1 MNDCDDAILTYIS
14 ILKEQNNMSQ
24 SIQSLHIKRFKGI
37 SDASFDVSSMTVLI
51 GTNNSGKST
60 IAQLIHFTIGLL
72 QAVTLTN
79 RWSNKDKISTSLS
92 PQELLY
98 SPCSDLYALGHNGR
112 LKEEDKNAIEID
124 INLSD
129 GNTIK
134 VIIKRGRNGNIK
146 VTISNRESA
155 KSIASPSEPFT
166 IYSPGLAGIA
176 RHETYMSDGVLLR
189 TIARGDANLA
199 FRNVL
204 LRLSAPERQYD
215 WDAFITDLQEIF
227 SNISI
232 KVNFN
237 EKADEYI
244 LVTVDSGAGKDIP
257 IELAGTGILQAV
269 QILAYV
275 HYFHP
280 SVIIL
285 DEPDSHLHPNNQRLL
300 CRLLQSVSEDRSTQV
315 ILTTHS
321 RHVVDALSGQAT
333 FLWVRSG
340 TAERFEQDHDL
351 AVLLDIGALDIK
363 EMVRHS
369 NSKRCIVLTEDT
381 HKNLLEKLLWSS
393 GIPESDTLVLAY
405 HGCTS
410 PQSLRPLID
419 LIRSGNSHATIVVHR
434 DRDYL
439 NEIEAEEWQKQIRNL
454 QAKPFLTKGVDVES
468 HFLCPKHIAQLNN
481 ITESEANDIIILST
495 QDCKDLCIKKYVNGR
510 SEIEKKLGSYKTLD
524 FGELA
529 VEAPRSIDAN
539 PERYR
544 HSKTILKKVRSLFQ
558 SKYSRNIKIIEQ
570 SEFINDESLLAIA
583 RALPKG

>member
-1 MNDCDDAILTYIS
+1 MA
-14 ILKEQNNMSQ
+14 Q
-24 SIQSLHIKRFKGI
+24 SIQSLHVRRFKGI
-37 SDASFDVSSMTVLI
+37 SNASFDVSSMTVLI
-51 GTNNSGKST
+51 GANNAGKST
-60 IAQLIHFTIGLL
+60 LAQLIHFTIGLL
-72 QAVTLTN
+72 QAVTLAG
-79 RWSNKDKISTSLS
+79 RWSNQNLTSISLS
-92 PQELLY
+92 PQQLLY

-112 LKEEDKNAIEID
+112 LKEDANCAIEID
-124 INLSD
+124 VNLSD
-129 GNTIK
+129 GNIIRVT
-134 VIIKRGRNGNIK
+134 IKRGRNGNIN
-146 VTISNRESA
+146 VTILNTESA
-155 KSIASPSEPFT
+155 KSIASLSEPFT

-204 LRLSAPERQYD
+204 LRLAAQARKDD
-215 WDAFITDLQEIF
+215 WDLFIGDLQEIF

-237 EKADEYI
+237 KETDEYI
-244 LVTVDSGAGKDIP
+244 LVHVNSGAGNDIP
-257 IELAGTGILQAV
+257 VELAGTGILQAV

-321 RHVVDALSGQAT
+321 RHVVDALSGQAM

-363 EMVRHS
+363 EMVSHS

-381 HKNLLEKLLWSS
+381 HKRPLEKLLWSS
-393 GIPESDTLVLAY
+393 DIPESDTLVLAY

-419 LIRSGNSHATIVVHR
+419 LIRAGNSHATIVVHR
-434 DRDYL
+434 DRDYF
-439 NEIEAEEWQKQIRNL
+439 NEIEAEDWQKEIRNL
-454 QAKPFLTKGVDVES
+454 RAKPFLTKGVDIES
-468 HFLCPKHIAQLNN
+468 HFLCHRHIANLNN
-481 ITESEANDIIILST
+481 IAESDASAIIT
-495 QDCKDLCIKKYVNGR
+495 QATNESKELCIKKYVNGR
-510 SEIEKKLGSYKTLD
+510 CDIEKKSGNYGKLD
-524 FGELA
+524 LGELA
-529 VEAPRSIDAN
+529 VNAPRILDIN
-539 PERYR
+539 PERYG

-558 SKYSRNIKIIEQ
+558 DKYNRNIKIIEQ
-570 SEFINDESLLAIA
+570 SPFIKDESLETIA
-583 RALPKG
+583 GSLPRS

>member
-1 MNDCDDAILTYIS
+1 MA
-14 ILKEQNNMSQ
+14 Q
-24 SIQSLHIKRFKGI
+24 SIQSLHVRRFKGI
-37 SDASFDVSSMTVLI
+37 LDAPFDVSSMTVLI
-51 GTNNSGKST
+51 GANNSGKST

-72 QAVTLTN
+72 QAVTLAD
-79 RWSNKDKISTSLS
+79 RWGNQESTSVSLS
-92 PQELLY
+92 PQQLLY

-112 LKEEDKNAIEID
+112 LKEDANSAIEID
-124 INLSD
+124 VNLSD

-134 VIIKRGRNGNIK
+134 VTIKRGRNGNIN
-146 VTISNRESA
+146 VTILNTESA
-155 KSIASPSEPFT
+155 KSIASLSEPFT

-204 LRLSAPERQYD
+204 LRLSAQSRKD
-215 WDAFITDLQEIF
+215 NWDSFIGDLQEIF

-232 KVNFN
+232 KVDFN
-237 EKADEYI
+237 EKTDEYI

-257 IELAGTGILQAV
+257 VELAGTGILQAV

-321 RHVVDALSGQAT
+321 RHVVDALSGQAM

-363 EMVRHS
+363 EMVSHS

-381 HKNLLEKLLWSS
+381 HKRPLEKVLWSS

-419 LIRSGNSHATIVVHR
+419 LIRAGNSHATIVVHR
-434 DRDYL
+434 DRDYF

-454 QAKPFLTKGVDVES
+454 KAKPFLTKGVDIES
-468 HFLCPKHIAQLNN
+468 HFLCHRHIANLNN
-481 ITESEANDIIILST
+481 IAEIDASELIT
-495 QDCKDLCIKKYVNGR
+495 QATKDSKDLCIKKYVNGR
-510 SEIEKKLGSYKTLD
+510 SDIEKKSGGYGKLD

-529 VEAPRSIDAN
+529 VEAPKILDDD

-558 SKYSRNIKIIEQ
+558 DKYNRNIKIIEQ
-570 SEFINDESLLAIA
+570 SEFIKDLSLEAIA
-583 RALPKG
+583 NSLPK

>member
-1 MNDCDDAILTYIS
+1 MT
-14 ILKEQNNMSQ
+14 Q
-24 SIQSLHIKRFKGI
+24 SIQSLHVRRFKGI
-37 SDASFDVSSMTVLI
+37 SDAPFDISSITVLI
-51 GTNNSGKST
+51 GANNAGKST
-60 IAQLIHFTIGLL
+60 LAQLIHFTIGLL
-72 QAVTLTN
+72 QAVTLAN
-79 RWSNKDKISTSLS
+79 RWSNQESTSISLS
-92 PQELLY
+92 PQQLLY

-112 LKEEDKNAIEID
+112 LREENERAIEID
-124 INLSD
+124 VNLSD
-129 GNTIK
+129 GNRIKVTIK
-134 VIIKRGRNGNIK
+134 KGRNGNIK
-146 VTISNRESA
+146 VTILNTESA
-155 KSIASPSEPFT
+155 RSIASLSEPFT

-189 TIARGDANLA
+189 TIARGDANLV

-204 LRLSAPERQYD
+204 LRLSAQDRKDD
-215 WDAFITDLQEIF
+215 WDSFIDDLQEIF
-227 SNISI
+227 SKISI
-232 KVNFN
+232 RVDFN
-237 EKADEYI
+237 KETDEYI
-244 LVTVDSGAGKDIP
+244 LVTVDSGSGTDIP

-300 CRLLQSVSEDRSTQV
+300 CRLLQSVSEERATQV

-321 RHVVDALSGQAT
+321 RHVVDALSGQAV

-363 EMVRHS
+363 EMVSHS

-381 HKNLLEKLLWSS
+381 HKHSLEKLLWSS
-393 GIPESDTLVLAY
+393 NIPEHDTLVLAY

-419 LIRSGNSHATIVVHR
+419 LIQAGNSHATIVVHR

-439 NEIEAEEWQKQIRNL
+439 NDIEAENWQIQIRAL
-454 QAKPFLTKGVDVES
+454 KAKPFLTKGVDVES
-468 HFLCPKHIAQLNN
+468 HFLCSQHIAKLNN
-481 ITESEANDIIILST
+481 ITDTEANEIITQST
-495 QDCKDLCIKKYVNGR
+495 LALKDLCIQKYVNGR
-510 SEIEKKLGSYKTLD
+510 SDIEKKSGGFGKLD
-524 FGELA
+524 HGQLA
-529 VEAPRSIDAN
+529 VEAIKILDTDF
-539 PERYR
+539 EKYR

-558 SKYSRNIKIIEQ
+558 EKYSRNIKIIEQ
-570 SEFINDESLLAIA
+570 SEFIKDSSLETIA
-583 RALPKG
+583 NLLPRI

>member
-1 MNDCDDAILTYIS
+1 MA
-14 ILKEQNNMSQ
+14 Q
-24 SIQSLHIKRFKGI
+24 SIQSLHVRRFKGI
-37 SDASFDVSSMTVLI
+37 SDAPFDVSSMTVLI
-51 GTNNSGKST
+51 GANNSGKST
-60 IAQLIHFTIGLL
+60 LAQLIHFTIGIL
-72 QAVTLTN
+72 QAVTLAN
-79 RWSNKDKISTSLS
+79 RWSNKDTTSTSLS

-112 LKEEDKNAIEID
+112 LREEDENAIEID

-129 GNTIK
+129 GNIIK
-134 VIIKRGRNGNIK
+134 VIIKRGRNGNIR
-146 VTISNRESA
+146 VTIFNTKSA
-155 KSIASPSEPFT
+155 KSIASLSEPFT

-176 RHETYMSDGVLLR
+176 RYETYMSDGVLLR

-204 LRLSAPERQYD
+204 LRLFTQSRKD
-215 WDAFITDLQEIF
+215 NWDSFIGDLQEIF

-232 KVNFN
+232 KVDFN
-237 EKADEYI
+237 EETDEYI

-321 RHVVDALSGQAT
+321 RHVVDALTGQAM

-363 EMVRHS
+363 EMVSHS

-381 HKNLLEKLLWSS
+381 HKRPLEKLLWSS

-419 LIRSGNSHATIVVHR
+419 LIRAGNSHATIVVHR
-434 DRDYL
+434 DRDYF
-439 NEIEAEEWQKQIRNL
+439 NEIEAEDWQKQIRNL
-454 QAKPFLTKGVDVES
+454 RAKPFLTKGVDIES
-468 HFLCPKHIAQLNN
+468 HFLCHQHIANLNN
-481 ITESEANDIIILST
+481 IPEIDASELIAQATEGS
-495 QDCKDLCIKKYVNGR
+495 KDLCIKKYANGR
-510 SEIEKKLGSYKTLD
+510 VDIEKKSGGYGKLD
-524 FGELA
+524 VGGLA
-529 VEAPRSIDAN
+529 VEAIKMLDYDPQ
-539 PERYR
+539 RYR
-544 HSKTILKKVRSLFQ
+544 HSKTILKKVRALFQ
-558 SKYSRNIKIIEQ
+558 DKYNRNTKLI
-570 SEFINDESLLAIA
+570 
-583 RALPKG
+583 

>member
-1 MNDCDDAILTYIS
+1 MA
-14 ILKEQNNMSQ
+14 Q
-24 SIQSLHIKRFKGI
+24 SIQSLHVRRFKGI
-37 SDASFDVSSMTVLI
+37 SDAPFDVSSMSVLI
-51 GTNNSGKST
+51 GANNSGKST
-60 IAQLIHFTIGLL
+60 LAQLIHFTIGIL
-72 QAVTLTN
+72 QAVTLAN
-79 RWSNKDKISTSLS
+79 RWSNKDTTSTSLS

-112 LKEEDKNAIEID
+112 LREEDENAIEID

-129 GNTIK
+129 GNLIK
-134 VIIKRGRNGNIK
+134 VIIKRGRNGNIR
-146 VTISNRESA
+146 VTIFNTKSA
-155 KSIASPSEPFT
+155 KSIASLSEPFT

-204 LRLSAPERQYD
+204 LRLFTQSRKD
-215 WDAFITDLQEIF
+215 NWDSFIGDLQEIF

-232 KVNFN
+232 KVDFN
-237 EKADEYI
+237 EETDEYI

-280 SVIIL
+280 SIIIL

-321 RHVVDALSGQAT
+321 RHVVDALTGQAM

-363 EMVRHS
+363 EMVSHS

-381 HKNLLEKLLWSS
+381 HKRPLEKLLWSS

-419 LIRSGNSHATIVVHR
+419 LIRAGNSHATIVVHR
-434 DRDYL
+434 DRDYF
-439 NEIEAEEWQKQIRNL
+439 NEIEAEDWQKQIRNL
-454 QAKPFLTKGVDVES
+454 RAKPFLTKGVDIES
-468 HFLCPKHIAQLNN
+468 HFLCHQHIANLNN
-481 ITESEANDIIILST
+481 IPEIDASELINQATKDS
-495 QDCKDLCIKKYVNGR
+495 KDLCIQKYANGR
-510 SEIEKKLGSYKTLD
+510 VDIEKKSGGYGKLD
-524 FGELA
+524 VGGLA
-529 VEAPRSIDAN
+529 VEAIKILDSDPQ
-539 PERYR
+539 RYR

-558 SKYSRNIKIIEQ
+558 DKYNRNIKIIEQ
-570 SEFINDESLLAIA
+570 SEFIKDLSLEAIA
-583 RALPKG
+583 NSLPK

>member
-1 MNDCDDAILTYIS
+1 MT
-14 ILKEQNNMSQ
+14 Q
-24 SIQSLHIKRFKGI
+24 SIQSLHVRRFKGI
-37 SDASFDVSSMTVLI
+37 SNASFDVSSMTVLI
-51 GTNNSGKST
+51 GANNSGKST

-72 QAVTLTN
+72 QAVTLVD
-79 RWSNKDKISTSLS
+79 RWGNQGSTSVSLS
-92 PQELLY
+92 PQQLLY

-112 LKEEDKNAIEID
+112 LKEDVNSAIEID
-124 INLSD
+124 VNLSD
-129 GNTIK
+129 SNTIK
-134 VIIKRGRNGNIK
+134 VTIKRGRNGNIN
-146 VTISNRESA
+146 VTVLNTESA
-155 KSIASPSEPFT
+155 KSIASLSEPFT

-204 LRLSAPERQYD
+204 LRLSAQSRKED
-215 WDAFITDLQEIF
+215 WDSFISDLQEIF

-237 EKADEYI
+237 KETDEYI
-244 LVTVDSGAGKDIP
+244 LVSVDSGAGKDIP
-257 IELAGTGILQAV
+257 IELAGTGILQAI

-321 RHVVDALSGQAT
+321 RHVVDALSGQAM

-363 EMVRHS
+363 EMVSHS

-381 HKNLLEKLLWSS
+381 HKRPLETVLWSS
-393 GIPESDTLVLAY
+393 GIPESDTLVLSY

-419 LIRSGNSHATIVVHR
+419 LIRAGNSHATIVVHR
-434 DRDYL
+434 DRDYF
-439 NEIEAEEWQKQIRNL
+439 NEIEAEEWQKKIRNL
-454 QAKPFLTKGVDVES
+454 NAKPFLTKGVDIES
-468 HFLCPKHIAQLNN
+468 HFLCSQHISHLNS
-481 ITESEANDIIILST
+481 ISEDEANDLINEATVYLR
-495 QDCKDLCIKKYVNGR
+495 DLCIKKYVNGR
-510 SEIEKKLGSYKTLD
+510 SEIEKKLGSFGTLD
-524 FGELA
+524 PGELA
-529 VEAPRSIDAN
+529 LEAPKSLEAN
-539 PERYR
+539 ADRYR

-558 SKYSRNIKIIEQ
+558 DKYTRNIEIIKQ
-570 SEFINDESLLAIA
+570 STFIKDESLATIA
-583 RALPKG
+583 DSLPRRTFAGEGNT